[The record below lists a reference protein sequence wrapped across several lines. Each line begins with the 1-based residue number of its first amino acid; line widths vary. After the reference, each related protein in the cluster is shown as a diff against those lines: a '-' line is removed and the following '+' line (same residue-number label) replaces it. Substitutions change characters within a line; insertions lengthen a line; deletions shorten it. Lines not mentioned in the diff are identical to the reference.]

1 MTKTDNDKHDDN
13 GDDDNDVVYTA
24 HACSL
29 SVTTPRISINIVY
42 SLHDSAV
49 VVTKLLSN
57 NNIIITDTVL
67 ALFIVPN

>member
-1 MTKTDNDKHDDN
+1 MTITVMMIMTLFTTCLFTISNPTTNFDIYYI
-13 GDDDNDVVYTA
+13 YTY
-24 HACSL
+24 
-29 SVTTPRISINIVY
+29 SI
-42 SLHDSAV
+42 HDSAV